1 MIYTAIKTLEKRWP
15 LFNREPLTKAHCLK
29 LLEEMG
35 VIALEDRQVPE
46 AMALWYQKKA
56 FVIYNPHLS
65 DSDLVLN
72 IGHELGHFALG
83 HIKSTRLP
91 ILSRIFS
98 KTIEEKD
105 AGIIGFLMWAPTAE
119 LCRMYDKGRLNIE
132 ELYRY
137 VKFRDG
143 DIEEDKA
150 LRLCHS
156 RIRIFNGLQRTLR
169 QLRMPVQFRVPP
181 YFGI

>member
-15 LFNREPLTKAHCLK
+15 LFNREPFTKAHCLK
-29 LLEEMG
+29 LLEHMG
-35 VIALEDRQVPE
+35 VIALPDSQVPE
-46 AMALWYQKKA
+46 AMALWHEKKA
-56 FVIYNPHLS
+56 FVVYNPYLS

-83 HIKSTRLP
+83 HIKTTRLAT
-91 ILSRIFS
+91 LSRIFS

-105 AGIIGFLMWAPTAE
+105 AGIIGFLMWAPTFE
-119 LCRMYDKGRLNIE
+119 LCRMCDKGRLNIE